1 MYESQILPRLKET
14 AGTFDA
20 WIAWRPC
27 VLTPALVDLVGPAVR
42 APPPEADAAPLVDGV
57 PPDAAPLDGGAPR
70 DAAPLVVGAPPD
82 ALPLDDGAPPDAA
95 LLAPEECVP
104 RNADPLGVGVPC
116 DAPLELPLTLEC
128 DLDLCAPLPLMM
140 GG

>member
-27 VLTPALVDLVGPAVR
+27 VLTPALVDLVGPAVS

-57 PPDAAPLDGGAPR
+57 PPNAAPLDGGAPR

-82 ALPLDDGAPPDAA
+82 ALPLVLED
-95 LLAPEECVP
+95 CVP
-104 RNADPLGVGVPC
+104 CDTAPLDVGVPRT
-116 DAPLELPLTLEC
+116 APLELLLALEC
-128 DLDLCAPLPLMM
+128 DLALCDPLPLLV
-140 GG
+140 GDCC